1 MPTKKDTGDRR
12 PAPTMPEAVT
22 STAAWAIQRL
32 DARLRDAIEGVLA
45 EHAADV
51 ALTVRGYW
59 LLEAIGAE
67 PAHSQRELCDLL
79 GIDRSDMVRLVDVL
93 EEAGLVERVR
103 DTSDRRRQLIGPTT
117 AGAGLRESIREG
129 IAEAEARVF
138 AETPS
143 PLRDAVAAALDAE
156 PATEPEPY
164 AEPEPT
170 PSENRAGDGQ
180 SGDDSGGRDTAPKKP
195 KKKRK
200 NKKKGGK
207 RQ

>member
-59 LLEAIGAE
+59 LLESIGAE

-103 DTSDRRRQLIGPTT
+103 DTSDRRRQLIGPTA

-170 PSENRAGDGQ
+170 PSENLAGDGQ

>member
-103 DTSDRRRQLIGPTT
+103 DTADRRRQLIGPTT
-117 AGAGLRESIREG
+117 AGATLRDSIRDG
-129 IAEAEARVF
+129 IADAEARVF

-156 PATEPEPY
+156 PATEPEP
-164 AEPEPT
+164 T
-170 PSENRAGDGQ
+170 PSENLAGYGQ